1 MIFIDMLKENPL
13 MEYGTRF
20 RVVDDDLRKEMGKTR
35 YHYSKIGHFQ
45 NLSKSFYVYFFKLL
59 CRMVAGPFE
68 AIFKVCN
75 FRTPSE

>member
-45 NLSKSFYVYFFKLL
+45 NLSKSFYVYLFLSYY
-59 CRMVAGPFE
+59 VGW
-68 AIFKVCN
+68 
-75 FRTPSE
+75 